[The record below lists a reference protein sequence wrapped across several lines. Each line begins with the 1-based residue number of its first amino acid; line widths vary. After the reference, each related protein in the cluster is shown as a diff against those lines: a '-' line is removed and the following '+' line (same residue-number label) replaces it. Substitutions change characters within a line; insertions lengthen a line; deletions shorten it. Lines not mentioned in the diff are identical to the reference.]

1 MDWRDDRIIELET
14 LLGLPPVGVRPPG
27 ILPVPWKIA
36 GILSACKGVM
46 TRDYATSVLYGS
58 KPENEQPESL
68 TIIDAHVCRLRRGL
82 KAYGIKI
89 QTQSPD
95 GYYLLPE
102 DREKLLRLI
111 KENTP

>member
-14 LLGLPPVGVRPPG
+14 LLGLPPVSVRPPG

-36 GILSACKGVM
+36 GILVARKGIM
-46 TRDYATSVLYGS
+46 TRDYATNVLYGS
-58 KPENEQPESL
+58 KPENEQPDSL
-68 TIIDAHVCRLRRGL
+68 TIIDAHICRLRCGL
-82 KAYGIKI
+82 KAYDIKI

-102 DREKLLRLI
+102 DREKLLTLI
-111 KENTP
+111 KRFMP